1 MSLALDRSPSQ
12 HGRSV
17 RLDTLVRLRWLAVA
31 GQTGTVATVA
41 FVLHFRLPTGWCLAL
56 IALSAWVNLLLRLR
70 FPSSQRFSER
80 ATTVLL
86 AYDILQLVGLLY
98 LTGGLLNPFM
108 FLLIAPVMI
117 SATALPPSRTLILGA
132 IVVAAATLLF
142 FFHLPLPWYP
152 GEIFSLPPLYGLAV
166 WAALVSTLSFLGIY
180 AFRVAEEARRLSDAL
195 TATEL
200 ILARENHLTALDG
213 LAAAAAHELGT
224 PLATIALVATELE
237 TELDADDPRADDIRL
252 LSSQSQRCREILR
265 KLTSMG
271 VDPDSPLE
279 RMPLP
284 QLLEELTAPHREFG
298 IEIVLERQGA
308 AGSEPVFS
316 RNPAILYGLGNI
328 IENAIDFATE
338 RVEVRAE
345 WDADTV
351 TITVADDGPG
361 FAVEIIERLGEP
373 YVTTRG
379 APRDSAPV
387 PAAEAERGGL
397 GLGFFI
403 AKTLL
408 ERTGARLS
416 LANRKHPER
425 GAIVAIVWPRAAVE
439 GAPIPASSGQARGT
453 SVASRLPF
461 TPKAL

>member
-1 MSLALDRSPSQ
+1 
-12 HGRSV
+12 
-17 RLDTLVRLRWLAVA
+17 
-31 GQTGTVATVA
+31 
-41 FVLHFRLPTGWCLAL
+41 
-56 IALSAWVNLLLRLR
+56 
-70 FPSSQRFSER
+70 
-80 ATTVLL
+80 
-86 AYDILQLVGLLY
+86 
-98 LTGGLLNPFM
+98 M

-117 SATALPPSRTLILGA
+117 SATALPPSRTLMLGA
-132 IVVAAATLLF
+132 LVVAAATLLF

-152 GEIFSLPPLYGLAV
+152 GEVFSLPPLYGLAV

-237 TELDADDPRADDIRL
+237 TELDEDDPRADDIRL

-298 IEIVLERQGA
+298 IEIALERHGA

-338 RVEVRAE
+338 RVDVSAE
-345 WDADTV
+345 WDAETV
-351 TITVADDGPG
+351 TITVADDGRALPSRSSSG
-361 FAVEIIERLGEP
+361 SANP
-373 YVTTRG
+373 MSPPA
-379 APRDSAPV
+379 APRATARRCRRRRPSGVGSASASSSPRRCSNA
-387 PAAEAERGGL
+387 PA
-397 GLGFFI
+397 
-403 AKTLL
+403 
-408 ERTGARLS
+408 
-416 LANRKHPER
+416 
-425 GAIVAIVWPRAAVE
+425 
-439 GAPIPASSGQARGT
+439 PASPSPTANTRSAAPSSPSCGRARPSKGRRFRQAPDKQGGRV
-453 SVASRLPF
+453 SHHDCRSRRKLY
-461 TPKAL
+461 KSAHD